1 MNASTWRSVLMG
13 NLVEAYRNRSRVSKT
28 TLKKET
34 KEKDRQEID
43 KDMPRTFPCNAFFSE
58 TKIKEELLHIL
69 QEFSI
74 FHPGVGYFQG
84 LCFLVYPLYY
94 VYYLDDPTTATVDTY
109 YSLIKI
115 IKILRP
121 VLPLHEKD
129 TKALAYLQKVEKI
142 IEFKLSLK
150 DYELYNIVKQH
161 QLTMLLIVQMLPS
174 LFANRFLL
182 EDTLLL
188 WDYVFTVQQNSSDA
202 TILEKIVNIFVAFI
216 IYHKYVYLY
225 HSYEDKLT
233 LPQVDTNNNA
243 IEIIKII
250 KTF

>member
-1 MNASTWRSVLMG
+1 MG
-13 NLVEAYRNRSRVSKT
+13 DLVEAYRSRSKVST
-28 TLKKET
+28 NTLEKGT
-34 KEKDRQEID
+34 NEKDRQEIE
-43 KDMPRTFPCNAFFSE
+43 KDMPRTFPCNAFFKE
-58 TKIKEELLHIL
+58 IKIKNDLLHIL
-69 QEFSI
+69 QQFSM

-94 VYYLDDPTTATVDTY
+94 AYYLDNPTTAKTDTY

-115 IKILRP
+115 MKILRP
-121 VLPLHEKD
+121 VLPLHDKD
-129 TKALAYLQKVEKI
+129 NRALSYLQSVQKI

-150 DYELYNIVKQH
+150 DH
-161 QLTMLLIVQMLPS
+161 QLCDKVKEHEITMLLVVQMLPS
-174 LFANRFLL
+174 LFANRFAL

-188 WDYVFTVQQNSSDA
+188 WDYIFKLNSSDE
-202 TILEKIVNIFVAFI
+202 TILDRIVNIFVGFM

-225 HSYEDKLT
+225 HSYEDTLT

-243 IEIIKII
+243 VEIIKII

>member
-1 MNASTWRSVLMG
+1 MG
-13 NLVEAYRNRSRVSKT
+13 DLLEAYRNRSKVSTKT
-28 TLKKET
+28 LEKGT
-34 KEKDRQEID
+34 KEKDRQEIE
-43 KDMPRTFPCNAFFSE
+43 KDMPRTFPCNAFFKE
-58 TKIKEELLHIL
+58 IKIKKDLLHIL
-69 QEFSI
+69 QQFSM

-94 VYYLDDPTTATVDTY
+94 VYYLDNPTTAKTDTY

-121 VLPLHEKD
+121 VLPLHDKD
-129 TKALAYLQKVEKI
+129 NRALSYLQTVQKI

-150 DYELYNIVKQH
+150 DHQLCEKVKEH
-161 QLTMLLIVQMLPS
+161 GLTMLSVVQMLPS
-174 LFANRFLL
+174 LFANRFVL

-188 WDYVFTVQQNSSDA
+188 WDYIFKLNSSDE
-202 TILEKIVNIFVAFI
+202 TILDRIVNIFVGFM
-216 IYHKYVYLY
+216 IYHKYIYLY
-225 HSYEDKLT
+225 HSYEDTLT

-243 IEIIKII
+243 VEIIKII